1 MDQQRKPSL
10 EFSKKIS
17 LSSFFLKTCEERS
30 SASTAMNEFLS
41 SRARKLKVCLAKEFK
56 RITFSFIQSSLR
68 EKIGWK
74 TRYPW
79 PPFVYHDIRP

>member
-41 SRARKLKVCLAKEFK
+41 SRARKLKLCLAKEFK
-56 RITFSFIQSSLR
+56 TDHFLVRISRLS
-68 EKIGWK
+68 K
-74 TRYPW
+74 
-79 PPFVYHDIRP
+79 VH